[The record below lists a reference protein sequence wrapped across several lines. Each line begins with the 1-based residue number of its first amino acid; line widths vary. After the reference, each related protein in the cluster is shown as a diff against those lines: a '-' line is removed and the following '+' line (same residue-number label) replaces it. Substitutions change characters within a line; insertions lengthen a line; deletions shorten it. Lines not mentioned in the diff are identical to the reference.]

1 MNEKFTAFMENK
13 MMPIM
18 AKASANRYLNAIKDA
33 FLLATPFIII
43 GSFVLLLFNLPMQ
56 DTENFLYFKPYDDF
70 AKAFSGDYIQIFN
83 VSMGIMSIFVAFGV
97 GYSLAGYYKIVKI
110 SV

>member
-33 FLLATPFIII
+33 FYWRP
-43 GSFVLLLFNLPMQ
+43 LLL
-56 DTENFLYFKPYDDF
+56 
-70 AKAFSGDYIQIFN
+70 
-83 VSMGIMSIFVAFGV
+83 
-97 GYSLAGYYKIVKI
+97 
-110 SV
+110 